1 MSVDKIFEALSHAPR
16 PRVQAY
22 LSKSGMTAAEIA
34 QRFVGVMSQPTISK
48 HLSIVENAGLI
59 WCESAA

>member
-1 MSVDKIFEALSHAPR
+1 MSVDKIFEALLDAPR
-16 PRVQAY
+16 RRILAS
-22 LSKSGMTAAEIA
+22 LSKSDMTAAEIA

-59 WCESAA
+59 RCESAA